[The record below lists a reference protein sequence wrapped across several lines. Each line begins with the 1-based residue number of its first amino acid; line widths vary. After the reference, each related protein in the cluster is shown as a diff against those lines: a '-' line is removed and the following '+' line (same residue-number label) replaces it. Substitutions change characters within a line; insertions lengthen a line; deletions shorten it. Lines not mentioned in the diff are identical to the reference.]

1 MLSLECVCY
10 NHSISSGVKF
20 VPYPVPSRCL
30 AIPNVDGHEYITSCL
45 FLLLYI
51 NVPLEGRRTKTYC
64 NMKKNVLFGA
74 AVALLFAFGACTKD
88 APAPDN
94 GGTTSGGGTT
104 PQPQQKHNVELVYGK
119 LPSTQWQNISLDTLY
134 KYSEDKT
141 VDTIFMIPEMIN
153 QYSTFTTNHLQTL
166 VTKLRPRH
174 NINPDKVFGKGELQ
188 LKAESII
195 DNPEIVRFFADTL
208 RYNVTSR

>member
-1 MLSLECVCY
+1 M
-10 NHSISSGVKF
+10 
-20 VPYPVPSRCL
+20 
-30 AIPNVDGHEYITSCL
+30 
-45 FLLLYI
+45 
-51 NVPLEGRRTKTYC
+51 EGRRTKTHC

-94 GGTTSGGGTT
+94 GGTTSGDGTT
-104 PQPQQKHNVELVYGK
+104 PQPQQKHNVELVYGNK
-119 LPSTQWQNISLDTLY
+119 PSTNWQHIEMDTIY
-134 KYSEDKT
+134 KYNSDT
-141 VDTIFMIPEMIN
+141 IVDTIFMIPTYYN
-153 QYSTFTTNHLQTL
+153 QFSQTSTNGLKNL
-166 VTKLRPRH
+166 ANKLRERH
-174 NINPDKVFGKGELQ
+174 NVNPDKIFGKGELQ